1 MNVEFINPFVDATV
15 AVFGTML
22 GAKVQ
27 RVGLALAD
35 RIKAEYDITGIIG
48 LSGRASGDVVI
59 SFERDVALR
68 HEIAAFRG
76 ALDVLDAALRD
87 GDGRTLSA
95 MLESAAQDASFVSF
109 AAGLSELRICK
120 DEAEIDFMQQAA
132 VIAEGAFEAIQS
144 SIIPGITEKELAS
157 ELTMQLYRHGSDTEL
172 PFQLH
177 VSSG

>member
-59 SFERDVALR
+59 SFERDVALS
-68 HEIAAFRG
+68 ATG
-76 ALDVLDAALRD
+76 ALLGETPTSIDESVIDCVGELTNMIAGHAKSALEKFDMRLALPTVITGHDHSIRFVSRVKPISIPFACDWGRFSIQVALGEDIEASPSAAAPAALA
-87 GDGRTLSA
+87 TSA
-95 MLESAAQDASFVSF
+95 
-109 AAGLSELRICK
+109 
-120 DEAEIDFMQQAA
+120 
-132 VIAEGAFEAIQS
+132 
-144 SIIPGITEKELAS
+144 P
-157 ELTMQLYRHGSDTEL
+157 
-172 PFQLH
+172 
-177 VSSG
+177 